1 MKTDSIPYLG
11 GQDIAA
17 GLGIP
22 NITNSAGLP
31 AIDISNLQQLGS
43 SASGNYLKDNQRV
56 FSALDNVSI
65 LRGRHNLKAGAE
77 ARIYRMSIFQ
87 PTYYNGYF
95 AFRAAETSLP
105 GSFSSSTGN
114 AFASFLLGLADQT
127 QYTVKDPGQIMNNES
142 YGFFVQDDWKVSNRL
157 TLNLG
162 LRYDLNTRL
171 QDKRGLSSTFDLVTG
186 RVLAGAAQPLPPL
199 DRTNFAPRFGFA
211 YDLFGNQKT
220 VIRGGFGIFY
230 SPIVGGGGNPLN
242 GVSKFPFEFTSVAQS
257 PNAGISPVSTLAA
270 GPVILPQ
277 FSLTDPNLGFGGN
290 VQVQAPNTA
299 PYVEQWNF
307 GVEHSI
313 ANTVVLGASYVASG
327 GRKLDTGRLNYV
339 NLNQVPFPVA
349 QQAGRMQ
356 NTSSPVTAN
365 LRPYPN
371 FNYVEA
377 LNPRYGNSNYNSL
390 QLKAEQRLRG
400 GVSYLVSFTWAKYI
414 DNGSEAYNFLGGS
427 WPADIYNLGLERAV
441 STAAVPK
448 RLVASYVWDLPLGAG
463 RRFPLRGW
471 RNVLG
476 GGWQLSGICTAQDGQ
491 PFDVEQ
497 STNTTATYSLLQRPN
512 ISGDPNLPTSEQT
525 VRHFFNTSV
534 FSPAA
539 PLAVGTSPRNPVRG
553 PALVNFD
560 AALHKQWFFHE
571 NRDIEF
577 RVESFNFTNTP
588 PLQLLT
594 RTAYNPALPLSSQ
607 SFGQITTAGNGRILQ
622 LALKVHF

>member
-1 MKTDSIPYLG
+1 MNVPTVRMRGGDLSQYLGRVIGTDSAGNAVAQGEIFDPATSRVVNGQTLRSPFPQNSIPVSRISPIALKLLNYYPLPSNGGLSQNLQNSTSTGNDIYRYDVRIDENVSSTNRVFARWSNYVSNPLTAVPFRGASGDIQSSHGLQRSITGSWISTLSASVFNELRGSFLQVKTDSIPYLG

-427 WPADIYNLGLERAV
+427 
-441 STAAVPK
+441 
-448 RLVASYVWDLPLGAG
+448 
-463 RRFPLRGW
+463 
-471 RNVLG
+471 
-476 GGWQLSGICTAQDGQ
+476 
-491 PFDVEQ
+491 
-497 STNTTATYSLLQRPN
+497 
-512 ISGDPNLPTSEQT
+512 
-525 VRHFFNTSV
+525 
-534 FSPAA
+534 
-539 PLAVGTSPRNPVRG
+539 
-553 PALVNFD
+553 
-560 AALHKQWFFHE
+560 
-571 NRDIEF
+571 
-577 RVESFNFTNTP
+577 
-588 PLQLLT
+588 
-594 RTAYNPALPLSSQ
+594 
-607 SFGQITTAGNGRILQ
+607 
-622 LALKVHF
+622 